1 MEYILQAIGIGFLLS
16 VMVGPVFFILLETS
30 ITKGTRAALLLDLGV
45 FVSDIIYILFAFI
58 FASQI
63 KNFTD
68 NAANNNMLLSVI
80 GGALFLG
87 YGLYSLLKK
96 PALTLQG
103 NNKRSEVGNNNDVVL
118 IMKGFML
125 NFVNPAVLFYWIGII
140 AQGNQVVDKGSKS
153 QLFIFVIIVLLTYF
167 GIDVLKILGAKVLR
181 PFVTESLLKA
191 LNNFIGIVF
200 IAFGLFLILKQF
212 FLK

>member
-63 KNFTD
+63 KNVTD

-87 YGLYSLLKK
+87 YGIYSLLKK

-103 NNKRSEVGNNNDVVL
+103 NNKRSEGANNNDFVF

-140 AQGNQVVDKGSKS
+140 AQGNQAVDKESKS
-153 QLFIFVIIVLLTYF
+153 QLFIFVIIVLITYF